1 MSSTQ
6 QNYPSLRE
14 RAFEILEHGRRRDA
28 ASRVLDWI
36 LVTLILSN
44 VAGTVAQTIPEIE
57 AKYGTDLQLF
67 DRMCVLVFAVEY
79 AARIWVAPEH
89 PLLRNLT
96 PARAR
101 LRFAATPMMV
111 IDAAAFV
118 PLLLELMFP
127 GVGYLRLTRLV
138 RFLKLARYSPALGT
152 IGRVLA
158 AERRALLAC
167 IIIMAGVML
176 AAAAAMHAVEGDI
189 QPEQLGDMSKAIW
202 WSAAMLAKIG
212 GEWLPPLTALGRL
225 IATITVM
232 LGIFCFA
239 LPVAIIGR
247 GFYEEIRR
255 RDFVVT
261 FAMVARVPLFSRLD
275 AAVISDLV
283 AVLKARTVYAGSV
296 IIRKGEEGDA
306 MYLIAS
312 GAVEVDAPDG
322 NVRLEEGDFFG
333 ELALLSRERRTASVT
348 ATKSTDL
355 LVLDA
360 DDFHRIIDRNPEL
373 GAQLRAV
380 AQQRK
385 GPLLH

>member
-6 QNYPSLRE
+6 QSYPSLRE
-14 RAFEILEHGRRRDA
+14 RAFEIIEHGRRRDA
-28 ASRVLDWI
+28 PSRVLDWI

-44 VAGTVAQTIPEIE
+44 VASTVAQTMPEIE

-67 DRMCVLVFAVEY
+67 DRMCVLAFAIEY
-79 AARIWVAPEH
+79 AARIWAAPEH
-89 PLLRNLT
+89 PLLRELS

-101 LRFAATPMMV
+101 LRFAETPMMV

-118 PLLLELMFP
+118 PLVLELMFP
-127 GVGYLRLTRLV
+127 GVAYLRLTRLV

-189 QPEQLGDMSKAIW
+189 QPEQLGDMPKAIW

-261 FAMVARVPLFSRLD
+261 FALVARVPLFSRLD

-348 ATKSTDL
+348 AVKSTDL

-380 AQQRK
+380 AQKRK